1 MRIGVLSVAGV
12 IAGMT
17 VWAPAFA
24 SPSNP
29 ATIRACL
36 AKQGMTAKT
45 HDATRVDATWRG
57 NSVQVHMLPS
67 HDLAVTFSKIGK
79 AAARNVVQGEDLATF
94 SKVPTK
100 ADVAR
105 VKKCI

>member
-1 MRIGVLSVAGV
+1 MRIRVLAVAVVGTSIV
-12 IAGMT
+12 ACT
-17 VWAPAFA
+17 PALG

-29 ATIRACL
+29 ATIRSCL

-45 HDATRVDATWRG
+45 HDATRVDASWRG

-67 HDLAVTFSKIGK
+67 HELAVTFSKIGK
-79 AAARNVVQGEDLATF
+79 AVARNIVQGEDLATF